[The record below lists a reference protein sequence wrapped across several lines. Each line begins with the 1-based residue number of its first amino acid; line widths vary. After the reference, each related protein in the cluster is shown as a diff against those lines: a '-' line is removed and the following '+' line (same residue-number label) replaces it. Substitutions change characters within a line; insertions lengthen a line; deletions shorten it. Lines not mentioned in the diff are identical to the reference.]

1 MKPLPF
7 FDAARNPRRPAVI
20 IPVQQTESAALA
32 EECARIAGSGHAD
45 VIEWRI
51 DPLVAAVGQASSE
64 SESSAGAAED
74 GVPVDADAV
83 AEAVISL
90 APHVTGA
97 GLPVLIT
104 LRSGFEGGVCDV
116 SEDDYAEVVRRVAAA
131 RVAPAVDVEI
141 ARTHAR
147 ELIDAA
153 HAHGESVVASRHNFA
168 STDGVQEMLE
178 TLTGMAEAGADVV
191 KIAMMPTSPTDVADL
206 LRATAEADADL
217 DRPVLGI
224 SMGRMGRAS
233 RILGG
238 DFGSCATFAQM
249 GEASA
254 PGQVDAAELA
264 TMLDSLYG

>member
-7 FDAARNPRRPAVI
+7 LDDARPARRPAVI

-32 EECARIAGSGHAD
+32 EECAQIAGSGHAD

-51 DPLVAAVGQASSE
+51 DPLVAAVGQAGST
-64 SESSAGAAED
+64 ADAAED
-74 GVPVDADAV
+74 VVPVDIDAV
-83 AEAVISL
+83 AEAVTSL
-90 APHVTGA
+90 APHVTTP

-104 LRSGFEGGVCDV
+104 LRSGFEGGVADV

-131 RVAPAVDVEI
+131 RIVPAVDVEI

-153 HAHGESVVASRHNFA
+153 HAHGQSVVASQHNFA
-168 STDGVQEMLE
+168 TTDGVQEMLE

-206 LRATAEADADL
+206 LRASAEADADL

>member
-1 MKPLPF
+1 MGRMKPLPF
-7 FDAARNPRRPAVI
+7 LDDARNPRRPAVI

-32 EECARIAGSGHAD
+32 EECARIAASGLAD

-51 DPLVAAVGQASSE
+51 DPLVAAVGQAGPASD
-64 SESSAGAAED
+64 AADD
-74 GVPVDADAV
+74 GVPVVVDAV
-83 AEAVISL
+83 AEAVTSL
-90 APHVTGA
+90 APDVTQA

-104 LRSGFEGGVCDV
+104 LRSGFEGGVADV
-116 SEDDYAEVVRRVAAA
+116 SEDDYAEVVRRVVAD

-153 HAHGESVVASRHNFA
+153 HAHGQSVVASQHNFA
-168 STDGVQEMLE
+168 STDGVQEMVE

-191 KIAMMPTSPTDVADL
+191 KIAMMPISPTDVADL
-206 LRATAEADADL
+206 LRATAEADAGL

-254 PGQVDAAELA
+254 PGQIDAAELA
-264 TMLDSLYG
+264 AMLDSLYG